1 MSLCRELAL
10 SQLAD
15 LKRRRPNLP
24 CIQLFME
31 SRADELVN
39 IFQPAEQTERQKAFD
54 LLVSIDAANVNTYK
68 KILGNNAR

>member
-1 MSLCRELAL
+1 MRCARLKGLAIL
-10 SQLAD
+10 HHSFD
-15 LKRRRPNLP
+15 
-24 CIQLFME
+24 LFME

-39 IFQPAEQTERQKAFD
+39 IFQPDEQTERQKAFD